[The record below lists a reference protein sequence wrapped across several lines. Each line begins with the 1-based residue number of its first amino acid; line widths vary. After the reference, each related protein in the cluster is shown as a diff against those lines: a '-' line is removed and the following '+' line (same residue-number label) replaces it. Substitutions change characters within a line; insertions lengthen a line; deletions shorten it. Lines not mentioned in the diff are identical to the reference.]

1 MGQQLEATLAAMFRE
16 EADRFRALAEKVLRL
31 GYATYARALM
41 NRAKEFRRSAK
52 KLESQN
58 RKV

>member
-1 MGQQLEATLAAMFRE
+1 MFRE